1 MKAARRRAARSLLLR
16 FALAFVLCAS
26 SIGRPASAEAVLAGG
41 LERVDLWPEVR
52 VLADPGGTLGAG
64 QAIAMRERFA
74 PPDSAYA
81 TLGMAK
87 EVVWLRV
94 PLEVRAGGEGTW
106 VLNANYAL
114 LRHLDVYLL
123 EDERIVKQAALGD
136 SEPFASRP
144 LRGRTHAMTLD
155 FAAPGRA
162 VLLLRVDT
170 PGGKIVPI
178 TMSRLASY
186 NARELA
192 EQLLQ
197 GAFGGLGIFL
207 LLYSIAQ
214 WLSLRESLYLKYAL
228 LVLFSVTF
236 SLHYFGIGQMYLWT
250 DRAWIQNH
258 AAGATALMAAA
269 ATALFVEDAMAG
281 DLRSWLATGLRAV
294 AALHI
299 AAAIAYCAD
308 LIDIRIVAALM
319 STTGLAPTLLGLPG
333 ALAKARRGDSIGT
346 WFMAAWVGYFV
357 ASAVLV
363 AVVRG
368 RIGVNFWTMHS
379 FQIGATAD
387 MIIFLRIAT
396 LRSAARHRDAQ
407 HAAQE
412 RDRLHSLAHSDPL
425 TGLLNRRGLDGV
437 LAKALEHATPERLL
451 AVYVLDLDAFKP
463 VNDRFGH
470 DVGDA
475 LLCEVATR
483 LRRTTRTRDAVAR
496 LGGDE
501 FVVMADGLAS
511 KAQARELGTKLLAA
525 LRAPFALTEDCCAVS
540 ATIGY
545 ALAPSDAR
553 EANTL
558 LKAADAAMYAGKQ
571 AGKDQLMRAGP

>member
-1 MKAARRRAARSLLLR
+1 MRILLR
-16 FALAFVLCAS
+16 FALALLVCAS
-26 SIGRPASAEAVLAGG
+26 SLMQPARAQAVLAGS
-41 LERVDLWPEVR
+41 LERVDLWPQVR
-52 VLADPGGTLGAG
+52 VLADPDGSLSAEQAFAARDRFVPPGG
-64 QAIAMRERFA
+64 
-74 PPDSAYA
+74 AYA

-87 EVVWLRV
+87 EVVWVRV
-94 PLEVRAGGEGTW
+94 PVEVRPGGEGTW
-106 VLNANYAL
+106 ILDVDYAL
-114 LRHLDVYLL
+114 LRHVDVYLA
-123 EDERIVKQAALGD
+123 ERGIVSKLAMMGD
-136 SEPFASRP
+136 SQPFAARP
-144 LRGRTHAMTLD
+144 LRGRAHAVPLE
-155 FAAPGRA
+155 FAWPGKIE
-162 VLLLRVDT
+162 LLLRVDT
-170 PGGKIVPI
+170 PGGKILPLKLE
-178 TMSRLASY
+178 RLPAFNSD
-186 NARELA
+186 ELA

-207 LLYSIAQ
+207 LLYSLAQ

-228 LVLFSVTF
+228 LVFFSVIF

-250 DRAWIQNH
+250 DHAWIQNH

-281 DLRSWLATGLRAV
+281 DLAGWLATGLRAV

-299 AAAIAYCAD
+299 AAALAYSAD
-308 LIDIRIVAALM
+308 LIDIRMVALLM

-333 ALAKARRGDSIGT
+333 ALAKARRGDSIGA
-346 WFMAAWVGYFV
+346 WFMIAWVGYFL

-368 RIGVNFWTMHS
+368 HIGVNFWTMHS
-379 FQIGATAD
+379 FQIGAIAD
-387 MIIFLRIAT
+387 MVIFLRIAA

-412 RDRLHSLAHSDPL
+412 RDRLHSLANSDPL
-425 TGLLNRRGLDGV
+425 TGLLNRRGLDEV
-437 LAKALEHATPERLL
+437 LAKALEHANDERLL
-451 AVYVLDLDAFKP
+451 AVYMLDLDAFKP

-470 DVGDA
+470 DVGDS
-475 LLCEVATR
+475 LLREVAAR
-483 LRRTTRTRDAVAR
+483 LRGTTRTRDAVAR

-511 KAQARELGTKLLAA
+511 EAQARELGTKLLTS
-525 LRAPFALTEDCCAVS
+525 LRDPFQLTADCCAVS

-545 ALAPSDAR
+545 AIAPADSRDAN
-553 EANTL
+553 AL

-571 AGKDQLMRAGP
+571 AGKDQLMRASP

>member
-1 MKAARRRAARSLLLR
+1 MRILLR
-16 FALAFVLCAS
+16 FALAFLLCAS
-26 SIGRPASAEAVLAGG
+26 SIGQPARAQAVLAGSP
-41 LERVDLWPEVR
+41 ERVDLWPQVR
-52 VLADPGGTLGAG
+52 VLADSDGNLGID

-74 PPDSAYA
+74 PPTGAYA
-81 TLGMAK
+81 TLGMIRA
-87 EVVWLRV
+87 VAWLRV
-94 PLEVRAGGEGTW
+94 PLEVREGGEGTW
-106 VLNANYAL
+106 VLDADYAL
-114 LRHLDVYLL
+114 LRHVDVYLVVG
-123 EDERIVKQAALGD
+123 DRVVKQVALGD
-136 SEPFASRP
+136 SRPFASRP
-144 LRGRTHAMTLD
+144 LRGRTHAVPLD
-155 FAAPGRA
+155 FPARGAA
-162 VLLLRVDT
+162 VLLVRVDT
-170 PGGKIVPI
+170 PGGKIVPL

-186 NARELA
+186 NAHELA

-197 GAFGGLGIFL
+197 GAFGGLGLFL

-214 WLSLRESLYLKYAL
+214 WLSLREPLYLKYAL

-250 DRAWIQNH
+250 DHAWIQNH

-299 AAAIAYCAD
+299 AAAIAYCVD
-308 LIDIRIVAALM
+308 LIDIRMVAVLM

-333 ALAKARRGDSIGT
+333 ALAKARRGDSIGW
-346 WFMAAWVGYFV
+346 WFMAAWVGYFI

-368 RIGVNFWTMHS
+368 HIGVNFWTMHS

-396 LRSAARHRDAQ
+396 LRSAVRHRDAQ
-407 HAAQE
+407 RAAQE
-412 RDRLHSLAHSDPL
+412 RDRMRSLAHSDPL
-425 TGLLNRRGLDGV
+425 TGLLNRRGLDEV
-437 LAKALEHATPERLL
+437 LAKALEHASPERLL
-451 AVYVLDLDAFKP
+451 AVYMLDLDAFKP

-483 LRRTTRTRDAVAR
+483 LRGTTRTRDAVAR

-511 KAQARELGTKLLAA
+511 EAQARELGSKVLEA
-525 LRAPFALTEDCCAVS
+525 LRAPFNLTADCCNVT

-545 ALAPSDAR
+545 AIAPADSRDA
-553 EANTL
+553 NVL

-571 AGKDQLMRAGP
+571 AGKDQIVRAGP